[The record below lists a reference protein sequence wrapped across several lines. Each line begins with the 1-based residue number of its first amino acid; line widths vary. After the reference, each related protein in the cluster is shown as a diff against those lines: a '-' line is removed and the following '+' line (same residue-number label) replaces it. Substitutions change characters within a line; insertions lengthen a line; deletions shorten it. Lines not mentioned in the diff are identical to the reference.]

1 MATAFP
7 NWLAKFLASEDKGGS
22 EPCLTRLV
30 PDRSLMQDGHDETL
44 EKRRRMT
51 R

>member
-22 EPCLTRLV
+22 EPCLI
-30 PDRSLMQDGHDETL
+30 PDRSLMQDWHDETL
-44 EKRRRMT
+44 EKRWRMT